1 MYSNDE
7 FGQMARQFD
16 MLLDQLH
23 QMISKLKDVTGDLVG
38 SAEQLAGFSLKSLSG
53 AHDSALG
60 LTQVSD
66 AALKLADTN
75 HEVSTNALQA
85 SENSTLI
92 AAVAA
97 EASQALGAVMK
108 QSAVQ
113 VEAVEKSAV
122 AMLQLSA
129 ASGKI
134 GSILE
139 VISAIADQTN
149 LLALNA
155 AIEAAR
161 AGEQGRGFAVVADE
175 VRSLAGRTQSSTNE
189 IKQMIDQL
197 QQGVNQVEQMN
208 TEYRDKVLVAQE
220 QTQMAAVAVE
230 KVKNAS
236 QVITRLNGQIN
247 ELARVQQQLSDLM
260 QDKTQQ
266 LVNTT
271 EHSRQQAQRTEQA
284 SLKVREIAS
293 QYDQSLNQ
301 YRS

>member
-1 MYSNDE
+1 MRAASSHISPEQVAAALQNPGDWQINTQQFGPWKYSIVTAMNRAEISNHIGGQIAQTVFWLFIAIVCLIGSVYFLLQKLVISRILQTTAAIAAITSGEGDLTRRFSVYSNDE

-23 QMISKLKDVTGDLVG
+23 QMVSKLKDVTGDLVG

-134 GSILE
+134 VS
-139 VISAIADQTN
+139 SASGPRYETVGQRMTARRTRVSP
-149 LLALNA
+149 
-155 AIEAAR
+155 AAR
-161 AGEQGRGFAVVADE
+161 
-175 VRSLAGRTQSSTNE
+175 
-189 IKQMIDQL
+189 
-197 QQGVNQVEQMN
+197 
-208 TEYRDKVLVAQE
+208 
-220 QTQMAAVAVE
+220 
-230 KVKNAS
+230 
-236 QVITRLNGQIN
+236 
-247 ELARVQQQLSDLM
+247 
-260 QDKTQQ
+260 
-266 LVNTT
+266 
-271 EHSRQQAQRTEQA
+271 
-284 SLKVREIAS
+284 
-293 QYDQSLNQ
+293 
-301 YRS
+301 